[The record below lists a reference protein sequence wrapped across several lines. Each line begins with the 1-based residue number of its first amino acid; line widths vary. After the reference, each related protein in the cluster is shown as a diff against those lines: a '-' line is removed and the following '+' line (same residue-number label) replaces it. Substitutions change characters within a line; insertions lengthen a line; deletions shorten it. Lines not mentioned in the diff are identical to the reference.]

1 MCRIGLPENVLGQG
15 ARDMTTIPRI
25 ALTGLNASLAQLG
38 SAAHNVAD
46 ANTQG
51 FHRQE
56 VDLATDTSGGVAFTT
71 TQAPIA
77 GSSLER
83 DVVSQLMAKNAFMA
97 NLAVFRTADD
107 MTGTLL
113 SIHS

>member
-1 MCRIGLPENVLGQG
+1 
-15 ARDMTTIPRI
+15 MTSIPHM

-38 SAAHNVAD
+38 AAAHNIAN

-51 FHRQE
+51 FQRQE
-56 VDLATDTSGGVAFTT
+56 AKATADPAGGVVFTM
-71 TQAPIA
+71 TQASIA
-77 GSSLER
+77 GRSLER
-83 DVVSQLMAKNAFMA
+83 DVVSQLVAKNAFMA

-107 MTGTLL
+107 MAGTLL

>member
-1 MCRIGLPENVLGQG
+1 
-15 ARDMTTIPRI
+15 MTSIPRI

-38 SAAHNVAD
+38 SAAHNTAN

-56 VDLATDTSGGVAFTT
+56 VELAADPEGGVAFTT

-83 DVVSQLMAKNAFMA
+83 DVLSQLVAKNAFMA

-107 MTGTLL
+107 MAGTLL

>member
-1 MCRIGLPENVLGQG
+1 
-15 ARDMTTIPRI
+15 MTSIPRI

-38 SAAHNVAD
+38 SAAHNIAN

-56 VDLATDTSGGVAFTT
+56 VELA
-71 TQAPIA
+71 A
-77 GSSLER
+77 GP
-83 DVVSQLMAKNAFMA
+83 QAKNAFMA

-107 MTGTLL
+107 MAGTLL